1 VLGKLKA
8 ELRAHVYAVLE
19 KGESRTPSP
28 LRDFLTTTSGRLV
41 ASLVRYTYVF
51 ACPFLL
57 LMQICVQDP
66 ELFKI
71 TDQNPNPL
79 NYIIVDKK

>member
-1 VLGKLKA
+1 LIIFSFIFYFFSLFCCEESQGVLGKLKA

-51 ACPFLL
+51 ICPL
-57 LMQICVQDP
+57 
-66 ELFKI
+66 
-71 TDQNPNPL
+71 
-79 NYIIVDKK
+79 

>member
-41 ASLVRYTYVF
+41 ASLVRYLPYVF
-51 ACPFLL
+51 VLCAATADLCSRSRA
-57 LMQICVQDP
+57 V
-66 ELFKI
+66 
-71 TDQNPNPL
+71 
-79 NYIIVDKK
+79 

>member
-1 VLGKLKA
+1 MLGKLKA

-41 ASLVRYTYVF
+41 ASLVRYTIVF
-51 ACPFLL
+51 VCPFLL
-57 LMQICVQDP
+57 HCGSVLEIQSCLKLQIRIRI
-66 ELFKI
+66 L
-71 TDQNPNPL
+71 
-79 NYIIVDKK
+79 